1 MKKLILIAAA
11 LSLPSLAFSAEE
23 KDCSRFEQ
31 HVKFYT
37 AKVDGAQGTEE
48 QARLQKELEA
58 ARKRLDE
65 CANGKR
71 FFNILG

>member
-1 MKKLILIAAA
+1 MKKLILIVAA
-11 LSLPSLAFSAEE
+11 LGLPQLALSEG

-37 AKVDGAQGTEE
+37 EKLDGARGAEE
-48 QARLQKELEA
+48 QARLQQELEA

-65 CANGKR
+65 CTNGKR